1 MEGIYII
8 KRVEAVKEMKKLVPS
23 SRCKMFMCVLAKL
36 AVYSPA
42 ELVHAPA
49 L

>member
-1 MEGIYII
+1 MI
-8 KRVEAVKEMKKLVPS
+8 KRVEALKEMKKLVPS
-23 SRCKMFMCVLAKL
+23 SRYKIWFMCVLAKL